1 MENKLNMTLKK
12 GNTLKLALKKKSLE
26 KIKMG
31 LGWDVAE
38 SGHSTYDL
46 DSFARIEYGE
56 NKSETIYFLNL
67 HHGIKT
73 AIFLS
78 GDNLTGE
85 GEGDDES
92 IFIDLPMLV
101 EEYENIKKVRFFINI
116 YEAVVKQQNF
126 SQIKNAFVRVVNLED
141 ESEFL
146 RYDLEKTEDK
156 TAYSVEVGE
165 ISYDGSEW
173 TFTAIGKYGHDS
185 TGKLIENSKTVPQGK
200 FVKEK
205 KRQHI
210 EETQENS
217 NETENKKTFLEKLF
231 DFFC

>member
-1 MENKLNMTLKK
+1 MRNIVFDYIFYENRCQKYTEHRH
-12 GNTLKLALKKKSLE
+12 T
-26 KIKMG
+26 KIPEVHRIVGK
-31 LGWDVAE
+31 
-38 SGHSTYDL
+38 TYDEIL
-46 DSFARIEYGE
+46 YQVYER
-56 NKSETIYFLNL
+56 L
-67 HHGIKT
+67 HKESRYT
-73 AIFLS
+73 RQYPYYQ
-78 GDNLTGE
+78 TQY
-85 GEGDDES
+85 DDES

-126 SQIKNAFVRVVNLED
+126 SQVKNAFVRVVNLED

-185 TGKLIENSKTVPQGK
+185 TGKLIENSKTIPQGK
-200 FVKEK
+200 FAKEK
-205 KRQHI
+205 KIRHMG
-210 EETQENS
+210 ETQEEN

>member
-1 MENKLNMTLKK
+1 
-12 GNTLKLALKKKSLE
+12 
-26 KIKMG
+26 
-31 LGWDVAE
+31 
-38 SGHSTYDL
+38 
-46 DSFARIEYGE
+46 
-56 NKSETIYFLNL
+56 
-67 HHGIKT
+67 
-73 AIFLS
+73 
-78 GDNLTGE
+78 
-85 GEGDDES
+85 
-92 IFIDLPMLV
+92 MLV

-200 FVKEK
+200 FAKEK
-205 KRQHI
+205 KKQHI
-210 EETQENS
+210 EENQEEETEQEN
-217 NETENKKTFLEKLF
+217 NKTFLEKVF
-231 DFFC
+231 VFFR

>member
-12 GNTLKLALKKKSLE
+12 GNTLKLTLKKKSLE

-38 SGHSTYDL
+38 NEHSYDL
-46 DSFARIEYGE
+46 DSFARVEYGD
-56 NKSETIYFLNL
+56 NKSETIYFGNL

-73 AIFLS
+73 AIYLS

-92 IFIDLPMLV
+92 IFINLPMLA

-116 YEAVVKQQNF
+116 YRAVAKKQNF
-126 SQIKNAFVRVVNLED
+126 SQVKNAFVRVVNLED

-146 RYDLEKTEDK
+146 RYDLEKAEDK

-165 ISYDGSEW
+165 ISYDGSDW
-173 TFTAIGKYGHDS
+173 TFTAVGKYGHDN
-185 TGKLIENSKTVPQGK
+185 TERLTENTKTSPQGK
-200 FVKEK
+200 FVKERK
-205 KRQHI
+205 KQRT
-210 EETQENS
+210 EENQE
-217 NETENKKTFLEKLF
+217 ERVEVENKKTFLEKVF
-231 DFFC
+231 DFFR